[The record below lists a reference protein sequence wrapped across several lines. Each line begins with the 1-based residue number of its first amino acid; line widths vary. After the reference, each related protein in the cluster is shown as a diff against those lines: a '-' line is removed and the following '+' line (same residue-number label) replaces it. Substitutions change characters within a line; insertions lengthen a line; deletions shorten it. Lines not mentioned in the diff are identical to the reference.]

1 MNQFSR
7 SAAAAQLHVTPKSAF
22 DYAVMGLGGAY
33 LLLSFTQAWSSPRAS
48 LIAAMIVG
56 VNGIISL
63 LGLKI
68 ALARSYL
75 LFVVFFVFNL
85 LFLAVAP
92 LQQIGNDF
100 DPILAD
106 VSLVVPASVLC
117 TFMTIVGLCF
127 VIYRPFRTP
136 EPRHNRFLDRSLAAE
151 PNPNYSLL
159 ATASIVI
166 SLGLVGYL
174 GSSLLQVNREAFGS
188 VVGESKMI
196 NILVTAFFRPFTL
209 VAPVIGL
216 SVALA
221 RRDTGWVTCFAVLL
235 LAGLFIN
242 NPLISARFRSSTLI
256 VFCVLAIFG
265 PRSVRLFLVTYFAG
279 LLASPIFGSIFRYA
293 NVSLDQRPFSQFF
306 VHPDFSGLDLF
317 CYAIMW
323 VEMKGLE
330 WGSNIMGALLFFVPR
345 DLWAGKGRTVGEI
358 MHDYIFILKGFGTD
372 NVSAP
377 PPIEGYFSFGIVG
390 AMLMSVA
397 IVYVLDRVER
407 RGFAAQR
414 LSPLYF
420 ILCLSPMLCMILL
433 RGPFQVGWSEWAIHS
448 STVMASAVMLL
459 LTKRAVYVPAPPS
472 IRRGAM
478 PETSQN

>member
-1 MNQFSR
+1 MIRFSH
-7 SAAAAQLHVTPKSAF
+7 STAASQMHVTPKSVF
-22 DYAVMGLGGAY
+22 DYVVIGSAAAY
-33 LLLSFTQAWSSPRAS
+33 LFLSFTEAWDNPRAS
-48 LIAAMIVG
+48 LVAAVVLG
-56 VNGIISL
+56 VNGIVAL
-63 LGLKI
+63 FGLKI

-100 DPILAD
+100 DPVFTDL
-106 VSLVVPASVLC
+106 SLVVLASFLS

-127 VIYRPFRTP
+127 VIYRPFRAP
-136 EPRHNRFLDRSLAAE
+136 EPRYNRFLDRSLAAE
-151 PNPNYSLL
+151 PNPNYVLL
-159 ATASIVI
+159 AVASAVV
-166 SLGLVGYL
+166 SLGLIGYL

-209 VAPVIGL
+209 VAPVIAG

-221 RRDTGWVTCFAVLL
+221 RRNMGWATCFAILL
-235 LAGLFIN
+235 LVGLFIN

-256 VFCVLAIFG
+256 VFCVLVLFD

-293 NVSLDQRPFSQFF
+293 NVTLDQRPFSQFF

-323 VEMKGLE
+323 VDMKGLE
-330 WGSNIMGALLFFVPR
+330 YGSNIIGALLFFVPR

-377 PPIEGYFSFGIVG
+377 PPVEGYFSFGIVG
-390 AMLMSVA
+390 AMLMSCA

-407 RGFAAQR
+407 RGLSAQK

-448 STVMASAVMLL
+448 STVVASAVLL
-459 LTKRAVYVPAPPS
+459 LVTKRAVYARRAPPARHG
-472 IRRGAM
+472 IT
-478 PETSQN
+478 PEASLE